1 MWKKHTLKNNII
13 LSYNEDKHMYY
24 VNDQKVESV
33 TGICS
38 RGLPKPNLVNWL
50 VATPLNEVKRLINE
64 KLDNNEPL
72 DRAGLERIFKTA
84 KEKTNKIKEDA
95 GLVGTVVHGLI
106 EDFLKGKDI
115 PKQSDPAVVN
125 CWNLFLDWWNKQEYE
140 VVELEK
146 KIYSKKY
153 NYAGTLDLVVKDK
166 KGNLVLMDI
175 KTSNFISFD
184 YFLQLNAYKFAYEEE
199 TGSKVSKSFIVKLS
213 KKDAEI
219 EIKEIPLNKKLF
231 NAFIGAKYIMESQLT
246 IGSVIPEFSLPDLD
260 GQQVNIREFLGKR
273 VALFI
278 WASW

>member
-1 MWKKHTLKNNII
+1 MWVKHPLKNNII
-13 LSYNEDKHMYY
+13 LSYNEDKHLYY

-38 RGLPKPNLVNWL
+38 RGLPKPNLINWL
-50 VATPLNEVKRLINE
+50 IATPLKEVKRLINE

-166 KGNLVLMDI
+166 KGNLVLIDI
-175 KTSNFISFD
+175 KTSNFITFD

-231 NAFIGAKYIMESQLT
+231 NAFIGAKYVMEQMQ
-246 IGSVIPEFSLPDLD
+246 SVEI
-260 GQQVNIREFLGKR
+260 
-273 VALFI
+273 
-278 WASW
+278 

>member
-13 LSYNEDKHMYY
+13 LSYNEDKHLYY

-33 TGICS
+33 TGICG
-38 RGLPKPNLVNWL
+38 RGLPKPNLINWL
-50 VATPLNEVKRLINE
+50 IATPLKEVKRLINE

-166 KGNLVLMDI
+166 KGNLVLIDI
-175 KTSNFISFD
+175 KTSNFITFD

-231 NAFIGAKYIMESQLT
+231 NAFIGAKYVMEQMQ
-246 IGSVIPEFSLPDLD
+246 SVEI
-260 GQQVNIREFLGKR
+260 
-273 VALFI
+273 
-278 WASW
+278 

>member
-1 MWKKHTLKNNII
+1 MWKNYTLKNGII
-13 LSYNEDKHMYY
+13 LKYNDDKHMYY
-24 VNDQKVESV
+24 VNDKKVDSV
-33 TGICS
+33 TGICG
-38 RGLPKPNLVNWL
+38 RGIPKPQLINWL

-166 KGNLVLMDI
+166 KGNLVLIDI
-175 KTSNFISFD
+175 KTSKGIFINMVH
-184 YFLQLNAYKFAYEEE
+184 QVHGYKLAYEEQ
-199 TGSKVSKSFIVKLS
+199 TG
-213 KKDAEI
+213 KKI
-219 EIKEIPLNKKLF
+219 NK
-231 NAFIGAKYIMESQLT
+231 I
-246 IGSVIPEFSLPDLD
+246 
-260 GQQVNIREFLGKR
+260 
-273 VALFI
+273 
-278 WASW
+278 